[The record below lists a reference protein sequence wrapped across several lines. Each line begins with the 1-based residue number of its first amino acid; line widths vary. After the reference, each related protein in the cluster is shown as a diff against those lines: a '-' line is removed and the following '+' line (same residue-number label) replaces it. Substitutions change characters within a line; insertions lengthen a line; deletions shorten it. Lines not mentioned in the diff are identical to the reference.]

1 MTADAKR
8 VASTYLGKK
17 AAGRVTEA
25 LVKRKLKGDDFR
37 LDFHDKSKMTRM
49 VDVAPGVSV
58 TEIRGTKIVK
68 GRVVPSGA
76 SKYKATAYEGPS
88 HGGAKGR
95 WGSSGDVDLRAAVKW
110 INEHREEAERQYKK
124 AATSGGYP

>member
-1 MTADAKR
+1 MAGDPKR
-8 VASTYLGKK
+8 VASAWLDKE

-58 TEIRGTKIVK
+58 TENKGTKLVK
-68 GRVVPSGA
+68 GRLVPSGP
-76 SKYKATAYEGPS
+76 SKYKATAYQGPS

-95 WGSSGDVDLRAAVKW
+95 WGSSGDVDLKAAVKW
-110 INEHREEAERQYKK
+110 INEHKDEAERQYKK
-124 AATSGGYP
+124 AANPTSG